1 MKYASNC
8 INMTDTRS
16 ALNVEW
22 HREWPWF

>member
-1 MKYASNC
+1 
-8 INMTDTRS
+8 MTDTRS